1 LPATVSAVGDA
12 LRRDGVVAVFPE
24 GTHLVRYR
32 GRALPPGHVP
42 GGDRRRRG
50 HRAGHSLV
58 PDYTAL
64 DVDYTNLTLHS
75 SALAAVSE
83 EGLGTQ
89 LPASGLG
96 LAA

>member
-1 LPATVSAVGDA
+1 VG
-12 LRRDGVVAVFPE
+12 
-24 GTHLVRYR
+24 T
-32 GRALPPGHVP
+32 
-42 GGDRRRRG
+42 
-50 HRAGHSLV
+50 
-58 PDYTAL
+58 DYTAL